1 MLKRGRGGWDRGRG
15 ERREREREREIPAAV
30 PGQVEVVLAGKQRSG
45 EAVAAALLLFRYTP
59 LWFLSLTAKC

>member
-1 MLKRGRGGWDRGRG
+1 MQ
-15 ERREREREREIPAAV
+15 REREREIPAAV

-45 EAVAAALLLFRYTP
+45 EAVAAALLLFRYTL